1 MEKLVPILEQLAKSL
16 NVTTEYLWS
25 ALLKQ
30 AFIDGVVSVV
40 QFILII
46 ISNFVLVWGSKKVY
60 SLVENSD
67 WDELNYLWIG
77 SLALIVIILDL
88 AAFFSFDTLLAC
100 FLNPEYWAL
109 EKILSKFKM

>member
-40 QFILII
+40 QCILII
-46 ISNFVLVWGSKKVY
+46 ISNFVLVWGYKRVY
-60 SLVENSD
+60 SLVEYSD
-67 WDELNYLWIG
+67 WDEINYCWILT
-77 SLALIVIILDL
+77 LAVVVIILDL
-88 AAFFSFDTLLAC
+88 VAFFSFDTMLAS

-109 EKILSKFKM
+109 EEILSKFNK